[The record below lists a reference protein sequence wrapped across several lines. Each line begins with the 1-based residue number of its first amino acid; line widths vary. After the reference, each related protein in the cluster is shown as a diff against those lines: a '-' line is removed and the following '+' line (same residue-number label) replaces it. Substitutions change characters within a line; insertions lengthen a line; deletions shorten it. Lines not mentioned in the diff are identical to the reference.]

1 MFDDWKEAFLSFI
14 TSRIFVLMVLFCGFF
29 GILMSRVFVLQ
40 IIDGKQYAESFTM
53 KIRKEVSIAST
64 RGRIFDRNGEVLAD
78 NVLSYS
84 VTIEDN
90 GTYQTT
96 REKQATLNRTILKV
110 IDIMESHG
118 DSSINDFG
126 IIYQNGHYAYTQEGT
141 SLLRFKADV
150 YGYKTIAELEDKP
163 EEYVSTAD
171 QMMEYLCG
179 NKKYFISP
187 DAYSEDQI
195 KQYHVPTDLTPEQI
209 LKLVTVRYQMSTN
222 SYKRYVATTI
232 ASDVSD
238 ETVAEIL
245 ENQSE
250 LQGVSIRMPNILP
263 ILSVIS
269 ANRIRMSWRLCRKK
283 MKTMRPTISWEKQ
296 VSNSIWRQVFKEKRV
311 SVQSTWTV
319 SETYWKRRVRRRRN
333 PERTCI

>member
-126 IIYQNGHYAYTQEGT
+126 IIYQNGHYAIPRRERPFFV
-141 SLLRFKADV
+141 LK
-150 YGYKTIAELEDKP
+150 
-163 EEYVSTAD
+163 
-171 QMMEYLCG
+171 QMFTDTKQLPSWKISRKSMYL
-179 NKKYFISP
+179 P
-187 DAYSEDQI
+187 QI
-195 KQYHVPTDLTPEQI
+195 
-209 LKLVTVRYQMSTN
+209 R
-222 SYKRYVATTI
+222 
-232 ASDVSD
+232 
-238 ETVAEIL
+238 
-245 ENQSE
+245 
-250 LQGVSIRMPNILP
+250 
-263 ILSVIS
+263 
-269 ANRIRMSWRLCRKK
+269 
-283 MKTMRPTISWEKQ
+283 
-296 VSNSIWRQVFKEKRV
+296 
-311 SVQSTWTV
+311 
-319 SETYWKRRVRRRRN
+319 
-333 PERTCI
+333 

>member
-78 NVLSYS
+78 NVLSFS

-187 DAYSEDQI
+187 DAYSETG
-195 KQYHVPTDLTPEQI
+195 HGPVP
-209 LKLVTVRYQMSTN
+209 
-222 SYKRYVATTI
+222 
-232 ASDVSD
+232 D
-238 ETVAEIL
+238 EH
-245 ENQSE
+245 QQ
-250 LQGVSIRMPNILP
+250 LQT
-263 ILSVIS
+263 
-269 ANRIRMSWRLCRKK
+269 LCGHHDC
-283 MKTMRPTISWEKQ
+283 
-296 VSNSIWRQVFKEKRV
+296 F
-311 SVQSTWTV
+311 
-319 SETYWKRRVRRRRN
+319 
-333 PERTCI
+333 